1 VDALIHVDWKGIPMK
16 PHLLAIILLMGS
28 LLSLLPTALPTPT
41 RAQSAEHCFSET
53 GYCIS
58 GRIREFWEQN
68 GGLPVFGFPITPQ
81 QTETIEG
88 QPLQVQWFERNR
100 LELHPDNAPPYD
112 VLLGRL
118 GAEHVAQTGAPE
130 RDTPREGCRYFE
142 ETGFNVCGEVLSA
155 WRAEGLEFDG
165 QPGSS
170 EAENLALFGLPLT
183 GEFETTLADGNTYT
197 VQWFE
202 RARFERHPEN
212 QPPYNVLLGLLGA
225 EAGPVAQEPPAA
237 PAAAPAG
244 LLYSSGGQQYRVN
257 LDTGTSEVIG
267 AAPPAGSIVGPG
279 NTLIWIE
286 VTGSEPR
293 PSPYSFERDTFQI
306 LQSNLDGSNRQTL
319 LTSTMFYQQRDE
331 YMGVRQNSLLISA
344 DQSRLFFN
352 AEFNPGTTGSDFIS
366 FAFDFTSGQ
375 VAKVSPYSE
384 GAVNRA
390 YEWISPDGMRSV
402 VSLFGREIALWPGYQ
417 VIANQRAG
425 DVVWLSDG
433 RFVYSTAHADSS
445 PALEPDDYV
454 VLVSRDGTTI
464 QTLSTTLGGGPI
476 YALEPSPDQQQMV
489 FLVVRFNQARELWLV
504 NLDGSGLRQV
514 MTLPGDAGD
523 LVWR

>member
-1 VDALIHVDWKGIPMK
+1 MK
-16 PHLLAIILLMGS
+16 PHLLAITLLMGS

-41 RAQSAEHCFSET
+41 RAQSAERCFSET

-212 QPPYNVLLGLLGA
+212 QTPYNVLLGLLGA
-225 EAGPVAQEPPAA
+225 EAGPVAQEQPAA

-244 LLYSSGGQQYRVN
+244 LLYSSSGQQYRVN

-267 AAPPAGSIVGPG
+267 AALPVGSIFGPG
-279 NTLIWIE
+279 NTLIWVE
-286 VTGSEPR
+286 RGPEPEDWISQHPFR
-293 PSPYSFERDTFQI
+293 I
-306 LQSNLDGSNRQTL
+306 LQSNMDGSEQRVLLRSDNFYNQFARENYDFNLPPFHLVLGLEQQQLLFSASSAIGAPSYGYSHFFTLDLASGEVQEIGYAGIAGSGWIAPDGQGRVYTRRGQLDGAAAYPAVYVISGDPEAEQIM
-319 LTSTMFYQQRDE
+319 LTEDG
-331 YMGVRQNSLLISA
+331 GVA
-344 DQSRLFFN
+344 
-352 AEFNPGTTGSDFIS
+352 
-366 FAFDFTSGQ
+366 
-375 VAKVSPYSE
+375 
-384 GAVNRA
+384 
-390 YEWISPDGMRSV
+390 
-402 VSLFGREIALWPGYQ
+402 
-417 VIANQRAG
+417 
-425 DVVWLSDG
+425 DVVWLPDNHFIYTADG
-433 RFVYSTAHADSS
+433 
-445 PALEPDDYV
+445 V
-454 VLVSRDGTTI
+454 VLANPQGETVQRLAE
-464 QTLSTTLGGGPI
+464 LSEDV
-476 YALEPSPDQQQMV
+476 YAPWVAVSPDQQQV
-489 FLVVRFNQARELWLV
+489 AYLVKHTDDAMSLWLV

-514 MTLPGDAGD
+514 MDLPGDVTD
-523 LVWR
+523 LIWH